1 MADKHFKEEEF
12 KDKLSVQTAMR
23 ILKQALPHWILL
35 VGFLVCIMATAFFE
49 AFNTYVVKMA
59 IDNAIIP
66 GNVSLLRRYLTLY
79 GGLHILLAA
88 VVFGF
93 IYCAGRLGEMI
104 QYDLRKKLFSHLQE
118 LSFSYFDKT
127 PIGWII
133 SRLTSD
139 IQRVADLVTWN
150 LLDIVWAV
158 TNITSAMIFMFL
170 INWKLAIIV
179 AVTMP
184 LLLAIALR
192 FQKYIIGEFRKV
204 RSINSKITGAYN
216 ENITG
221 VKIIKALVREKKNLS
236 QFGELTDDMYRAS
249 YRAIWLSAIF
259 LPIVQLITAVSFGAV
274 LWFGGF
280 QFKMGLFT
288 IGGIQAFISYI
299 TFMMWPVQ
307 DLARVYGE
315 MQQAVASAE
324 RVFSLMDTSP
334 DIIDRED
341 AVEVK
346 SVKGEIEFRN
356 IDFYYEKNNP
366 VLKDFSLTVKPGET
380 IALVGPTGGGKSTI
394 VNLVCRFYEPKSGQI
409 LMGGRD
415 YTGFTQQSL
424 QSKLGVVLQTP
435 HLFSGT
441 IMDNIRYGR
450 LDASDEEVV
459 EASKMA
465 HAHDFIKELENQYGE
480 DVGEEGTLLSV
491 GQKQL
496 ISLARA
502 ILAKPEIIIMDE
514 ATSSIDTLTEELIQK
529 GMDKLLE
536 GSTGFVIAHRLS
548 TIRNADRILVIEDG
562 RIKEA
567 GTHREL
573 LKKKGHYYN
582 LYTRQFR
589 KERQKDLHVFS

>member
-1 MADKHFKEEEF
+1 MADDHFKEEDF
-12 KDKLSVQTAMR
+12 KNKLSSKTAIR
-23 ILKQALPHWILL
+23 ILEQAKPHWPLL
-35 VGFLVCIMATAFFE
+35 VGFIVCIMATAFLE
-49 AFNTYVVKMA
+49 ASGTFIVKKA
-59 IDNAIIP
+59 IDEAIIP
-66 GNVSLLRRYLTLY
+66 GDKGLLFKYLGTY
-79 GGLHILLAA
+79 GILHVLLAA

-93 IYCAGRLGEMI
+93 IYCAGRLGEQI
-104 QYDLRKKLFSHLQE
+104 QYDLRKKLFGHLQN

-127 PIGWII
+127 PVGWII

-139 IQRVADLVTWN
+139 IQRISDLVTWN
-150 LLDIVWAV
+150 LLDIVWSI
-158 TNITSAMIFMFL
+158 TNITSAMIFMFI
-170 INWKLAIIV
+170 INWKLALIV

-184 LLLAIALR
+184 VLLAVALR
-192 FQKYIIGEFRKV
+192 FQKYLIGEFRKV

-236 QFGELTDDMYRAS
+236 QFGALTDDMYKAS

-259 LPIVQLITAVSFGAV
+259 LPIVQLLTAVSFGTV

-280 QFKMGLFT
+280 QFKLGLFT

-307 DLARVYGE
+307 ELSRVYGE

-324 RVFSLMDTSP
+324 RVFSLIDTQP
-334 DIIDRED
+334 DIED
-341 AVEVK
+341 KENSIVVD
-346 SVKGEIEFRN
+346 SVKGEIEFA
-356 IDFYYEKNNP
+356 DVSFYYEKDNP
-366 VLKDFSLTVKPGET
+366 VLNNFSLKVRQGDT

-394 VNLVCRFYEPKSGQI
+394 VNLLCRFYQPTNGQV

-450 LDASDEEVV
+450 LDAADEEIL
-459 EASKMA
+459 EASRLA
-465 HAHDFIKELENQYGE
+465 HAHDFIKDLPEQYNE

-529 GMDKLLE
+529 GMDTLLK

-562 RIKEA
+562 KIKES
-567 GTHREL
+567 GSHRQL
-573 LKKKGHYYN
+573 LEEKGHYYN

>member
-1 MADKHFKEEEF
+1 MDNKHFKEEEF
-12 KDKLSVQTAMR
+12 NNKLTVGTAVR
-23 ILKQALPHWILL
+23 ILEQAKPHWPLM
-35 VGFLVCIMATAFFE
+35 VGFLVFIMTTAFLE
-49 AFNTYVVKMA
+49 AFGTFIVKHA
-59 IDNAIIP
+59 IDDAIIP
-66 GNVSLLRRYLTLY
+66 GDKVLLFKYLGIF
-79 GGLHILLAA
+79 GGLHFILAG

-93 IYCAGRLGEMI
+93 IYCAGRLGEQV
-104 QYDLRKKLFSHLQE
+104 QYDLRKKLFSHLQK

-127 PIGWII
+127 PVGWII

-139 IQRVADLVTWN
+139 IQRVSDLVTWN
-150 LLDIVWAV
+150 LLDMVWAI
-158 TNITSAMIFMFL
+158 TNISSAMVFMFI
-170 INWKLAIIV
+170 INWKLALIV
-179 AVTMP
+179 VISMP
-184 LLLAIALR
+184 ILISVALR
-192 FQKYIIGEFRKV
+192 FQKYIIGEYRKV

-221 VKIIKALVREKKNLS
+221 VKIIKALVREKKNLKH
-236 QFGELTDDMYRAS
+236 FGELTDNMYRAS
-249 YRAIWLSAIF
+249 YKAIWLSAIF
-259 LPIVQLITAVSFGAV
+259 LPIVQLLTAVSFGAV

-280 QFKMGLFT
+280 QFKLGLFT

-324 RVFSLMDTSP
+324 RVFSLLDTEPAIKDLPGSVNV
-334 DIIDRED
+334 D
-341 AVEVK
+341 
-346 SVKGEIEFRN
+346 SVKGEIEFKN
-356 IDFYYEKNNP
+356 VEFYYEKNNS
-366 VLKDFSLTVKPGET
+366 VLKDFSLKVKPGET

-415 YTGFTQQSL
+415 YREFTQQSL

-450 LDASDEEVV
+450 LEATDEEVI
-459 EASKMA
+459 EASRLA
-465 HAHDFIKELENQYGE
+465 HAHDFIKDLTEEYNE

-502 ILAKPEIIIMDE
+502 ILAKPDIIIMDE

-529 GMDKLLE
+529 GMDRLLE
-536 GSTGFVIAHRLS
+536 SSTGFVIAHRLS

-562 RIKEA
+562 IIKES
-567 GTHREL
+567 GSHREL
-573 LKKKGHYYN
+573 LKSKGHYYD

-589 KERQKDLHVFS
+589 RERQADLHVFS

>member
-1 MADKHFKEEEF
+1 
-12 KDKLSVQTAMR
+12 
-23 ILKQALPHWILL
+23 
-35 VGFLVCIMATAFFE
+35 MATAFLE
-49 AFNTYVVKMA
+49 AFGTYVVKLA
-59 IDNAIIP
+59 IDEAIIP
-66 GNVSLLRRYLTLY
+66 ANKELLFKYLFTF
-79 GGLHILLAA
+79 GIMHFILAL

-93 IYCAGRLGEMI
+93 IYCAGRLGEQI
-104 QYDLRKKLFSHLQE
+104 QYDLRKKLFSHLQN

-139 IQRVADLVTWN
+139 IQRVSDLVTWN
-150 LLDIVWAV
+150 LLDLVWAI
-158 TNITSAMIFMFL
+158 TNITSAMIFMFI

-179 AVTMP
+179 AVAMP
-184 LLLAIALR
+184 VLIFIALR
-192 FQKYIIGEFRKV
+192 FQKYIIGEYRKV

-236 QFGELTDDMYRAS
+236 LFGELTDDMYKAS
-249 YRAIWLSAIF
+249 YKAIWLSAIF
-259 LPIVQLITAVSFGAV
+259 LPIVQLITAVAFGAV

-280 QFKMGLFT
+280 QFKLGLFT

-324 RVFSLMDTSP
+324 RVFSLMDTKP
-334 DIIDRED
+334 DIQDRQD
-341 AVEVK
+341 SIEVD
-346 SVKGEIEFRN
+346 SVKGKIEFRN
-356 IDFYYEKNNP
+356 VDFYYEENNP
-366 VLKDFSLTVKPGET
+366 VLNNFSLTVKPGET

-394 VNLVCRFYEPKSGQI
+394 ANLVCRFYEPKKGQI
-409 LMGGRD
+409 LMGHRD

-450 LDASDEEVV
+450 LDATDDEII

-465 HAHDFIKELENQYGE
+465 HSHDFIKELENQYRE

-502 ILAKPEIIIMDE
+502 ILARPEIIIMDE
-514 ATSSIDTLTEELIQK
+514 ATSSIDTLTEEMIQK
-529 GMDKLLE
+529 GMETLLK

-548 TIRNADRILVIEDG
+548 TIRNADRILVIEQG
-562 RIKEA
+562 VIKEM
-567 GTHREL
+567 GSHREL
-573 LKKKGHYYN
+573 LKEKGHYYD

-589 KERQKDLHVFS
+589 KERQRDLHVFT

>member
-1 MADKHFKEEEF
+1 VAESHFKEENF
-12 KDKLSVQTAMR
+12 NNKLSFKTATR
-23 ILKQALPHWILL
+23 ILKQATPHWPLL
-35 VGFLVCIMATAFFE
+35 VGFICFIMITAFLE
-49 AFNTYVVKMA
+49 AFNTYLIKNA
-59 IDNAIIP
+59 IDNAVMP
-66 GNVSLLRRYLTLY
+66 GNKDLLLRYMMLY
-79 GGLHILLAA
+79 GSLHIILAGT
-88 VVFGF
+88 VFGF
-93 IYCAGRLGEMI
+93 IYCAGRLGEQV
-104 QYDLRKKLFSHLQE
+104 QYDLRKKLFDHLQD

-127 PIGWII
+127 PVGWII
-133 SRLTSD
+133 SRCTSD
-139 IQRVADLVTWN
+139 IQRVSDLVTWN
-150 LLDIVWAV
+150 LLDLVWAI
-158 TNITSAMIFMFL
+158 TNITSAVVFMLL
-170 INWKLAIIV
+170 INWKMALIV
-179 AVTMP
+179 VVAMP
-184 LLLAIALR
+184 ILITIALR

-236 QFGELTDDMYRAS
+236 LFGELTDNMFKAS

-259 LPIVQLITAVSFGAV
+259 LPIVQLLTAVAFGAV

-280 QFKMGLFT
+280 QFKLGLFT

-324 RVFSLMDTSP
+324 RVFSLIDTDP
-334 DIIDRED
+334 DIVDLPESYD
-341 AVEVK
+341 VDT
-346 SVKGEIEFRN
+346 VKGDIEFKN
-356 IDFYYEKNNP
+356 VDFYYEKDNP
-366 VLKDFSLTVKPGET
+366 VLSDFSLKVKHGET

-394 VNLVCRFYEPKSGQI
+394 VNLVCRFYEPKDGQI

-415 YTGFTQQSL
+415 YREFTQQSL

-450 LDASDEEVV
+450 LDATDEEVV
-459 EASKMA
+459 EAAKLA
-465 HAHDFIKELENQYGE
+465 HAHDFIAELQNQYNE

-502 ILAKPEIIIMDE
+502 ILARPEIIIMDE

-529 GMDKLLE
+529 GMDTLLE

-548 TIRNADRILVIEDG
+548 TIRNADRILVIEEG
-562 RIKEA
+562 KIKEM
-567 GTHREL
+567 GSHREL
-573 LKKKGHYYN
+573 LAQRGHYFD

-589 KERQKDLHVFS
+589 RERQRDLHVFS

>member
-1 MADKHFKEEEF
+1 MTDKYLKEEEF
-12 KDKLSVQTAMR
+12 SNKLTLNTALR
-23 ILKQALPHWILL
+23 ILDQAKPHKVLL
-35 VGFLVCIMATAFFE
+35 VGFLLCIMVTAFLE
-49 AFNTYVVKMA
+49 AFGTFIVKLA
-59 IDNAIIP
+59 IDEAIIP
-66 GNVSLLRRYLTLY
+66 GDKELLFKYLFIFALM
-79 GGLHILLAA
+79 HIVLAL

-93 IYCAGRLGEMI
+93 IYCAGRLGEQI
-104 QYDLRKKLFSHLQE
+104 QYDLRKKLFSHLQN

-127 PIGWII
+127 PVGWIL

-139 IQRVADLVTWN
+139 IQRVSDLVTWN
-150 LLDIVWAV
+150 LLDMVWAV
-158 TNITSAMIFMFL
+158 TNIISAMIFMFI

-179 AVTMP
+179 AVSMP
-184 LLLAIALR
+184 VLITIALR

-221 VKIIKALVREKKNLS
+221 VKIIKALIREKKNLS
-236 QFGELTDDMYRAS
+236 LFGLLTDNMFKAS
-249 YRAIWLSAIF
+249 YRALWLSAIF
-259 LPIVQLITAVSFGAV
+259 LPIVQLITAVAFGAV

-299 TFMMWPVQ
+299 TFMMWPIQ

-324 RVFSLMDTSP
+324 RVFSLLDTEP
-334 DIIDRED
+334 DIQDHRGAIDIETI
-341 AVEVK
+341 
-346 SVKGEIEFRN
+346 KGEIEFKN
-356 IDFYYEKNNP
+356 VDFYYEENKP
-366 VLKDFSLTVKPGET
+366 VLKNFSLKVKPGET

-394 VNLVCRFYEPKSGQI
+394 ANLICHFYEPKSGQI
-409 LMGGRD
+409 LMGGLD
-415 YTGFTQQSL
+415 YTGFTQHSL

-435 HLFSGT
+435 HLFSGS
-441 IMDNIRYGR
+441 ILENIRYGR
-450 LDASDEEVV
+450 LDATEEEVV
-459 EASKMA
+459 TASKLA
-465 HAHDFIKELENQYGE
+465 HAHDFIKELEHQYGE
-480 DVGEEGTLLSV
+480 EVGEEGTLLSV

-502 ILAKPEIIIMDE
+502 ILARPEIIIMDE
-514 ATSSIDTLTEELIQK
+514 ATSSIDTITEELIQK
-529 GMDKLLE
+529 GMDSLLS

-548 TIRNADRILVIEDG
+548 TIRNADKILVIEG
-562 RIKEA
+562 GIIKES
-567 GTHREL
+567 GSHREL
-573 LKKKGHYYN
+573 LKLKGHYYD

>member
-1 MADKHFKEEEF
+1 MADKHFKEEDF
-12 KDKLSVQTAMR
+12 KGKLSTKTAFR
-23 ILKQALPHWILL
+23 ILERAKPHWILM
-35 VGFLVCIMATAFFE
+35 VGFLACIAITAFLE
-49 AFNTYVVKMA
+49 ASSTYILKEA

-66 GNVSLLRRYLTLY
+66 GDKGKLFYFLIIF
-79 GGLHILLAA
+79 GILHIILAI

-93 IYCAGRLGEMI
+93 IYCAGRLGEQI
-104 QYDLRKKLFSHLQE
+104 QYDLRSKLFGHLQN

-127 PIGWII
+127 PIGWIM

-139 IQRVADLVTWN
+139 IQRVSELVTWN
-150 LLDIVWAV
+150 LLDVVWSV
-158 TNITSAMIFMFL
+158 TNITTALIFMFI
-170 INWKLAIIV
+170 INWKLALIV
-179 AVTMP
+179 AITMP
-184 LLLAIALR
+184 ILIFIALR

-221 VKIIKALVREKKNLS
+221 VKIIKALVREKKNLGI
-236 QFGELTDDMYRAS
+236 FNKLTDDMYKAS
-249 YRAIWLSAIF
+249 YRTIWLSAIF
-259 LPIVQLITAVSFGAV
+259 LPIVQIITALAFGAV
-274 LWFGGF
+274 LWFGGI
-280 QFKMGLFT
+280 QFKAGVFT
-288 IGGIQAFISYI
+288 IGALSAFISYI

-307 DLARVYGE
+307 ELSRVYAE
-315 MQQAVASAE
+315 MQRAIASAE
-324 RVFSLMDTSP
+324 RVFSLMDTKP
-334 DIIDRED
+334 DIIDDE
-341 AVEVK
+341 K
-346 SVKGEIEFRN
+346 SVAVNSVTGKIEFKN
-356 IDFYYEKNNP
+356 VDFFYEENNP
-366 VLKDFSLTVKPGET
+366 VLKDFSLKVKPGET

-394 VNLVCRFYEPKSGQI
+394 VNLICRFYEPKTGQI
-409 LMGGRD
+409 FIGGID
-415 YTGFTQQSL
+415 YKRFTQQSL

-450 LDASDEEVV
+450 LDATDDEIVD
-459 EASKMA
+459 ASKLA
-465 HAHDFIKELENQYGE
+465 HAHDFINELENKYNE

-529 GMDKLLE
+529 GMDTLLK

-548 TIRNADRILVIEDG
+548 TIRNADRILVIEEG

-567 GTHREL
+567 GNHKEL
-573 LKKKGHYYN
+573 LAEKGHYYN

-589 KERQKDLHVFS
+589 KERQKELHVFS

>member
-1 MADKHFKEEEF
+1 MAETHFKEEEF
-12 KDKLSVQTAMR
+12 NNKLSTKTALR
-23 ILKQALPHWILL
+23 IFEQAKPHWILL
-35 VGFLVCIMATAFFE
+35 IGFILCIMATAFLE
-49 AFNTYVVKMA
+49 AFGTYVVKLA
-59 IDNAIIP
+59 IDEAIIP
-66 GNVSLLRRYLTLY
+66 ANKELLFKYLFTF
-79 GGLHILLAA
+79 GIMHFILAL

-93 IYCAGRLGEMI
+93 IYCAGRLGEQI
-104 QYDLRKKLFSHLQE
+104 QYDLRKKLFSHLQN

-139 IQRVADLVTWN
+139 IQRVSDLVTWN
-150 LLDIVWAV
+150 LLDLVWAI
-158 TNITSAMIFMFL
+158 TNITSAMIFMFI

-179 AVTMP
+179 AVAMP
-184 LLLAIALR
+184 VLIFIALR
-192 FQKYIIGEFRKV
+192 FQKYIIGEYRKV

-236 QFGELTDDMYRAS
+236 LFGELTDDMYKAS
-249 YRAIWLSAIF
+249 YKAIWLSAIF
-259 LPIVQLITAVSFGAV
+259 LPIVQLITAVAFGAV

-280 QFKMGLFT
+280 QFKLGLFT

-324 RVFSLMDTSP
+324 RVFSLMDTKP
-334 DIIDRED
+334 DIQDRQD
-341 AVEVK
+341 SIEVD
-346 SVKGEIEFRN
+346 SVKGKIEFRN
-356 IDFYYEKNNP
+356 VDFYYEENNP
-366 VLKDFSLTVKPGET
+366 VLNNFSLTVKPGET

-394 VNLVCRFYEPKSGQI
+394 ANLVCRFYEPKKGQI
-409 LMGGRD
+409 LMGHRD

-450 LDASDEEVV
+450 LDATDDEII

-465 HAHDFIKELENQYGE
+465 HSHDFIKELENQYRE

-502 ILAKPEIIIMDE
+502 ILARPEIIIMDE
-514 ATSSIDTLTEELIQK
+514 ATSSIDTLTEEMIQK
-529 GMDKLLE
+529 GMETLLK

-548 TIRNADRILVIEDG
+548 TIRNADRILVIEQG
-562 RIKEA
+562 VIKEM
-567 GTHREL
+567 GSHREL
-573 LKKKGHYYN
+573 LKEKGHYYD

-589 KERQKDLHVFS
+589 KERQRDLHVFT

>member
-1 MADKHFKEEEF
+1 MEDNHFKEEEF
-12 KDKLSVQTAMR
+12 SNKLSTKTAIR
-23 ILKQALPHWILL
+23 ILMQARPHWQLL
-35 VGFLVCIMATAFFE
+35 AGFIICIMATAFLE
-49 AFNTYVVKMA
+49 AYGTFIVKLA
-59 IDNAIIP
+59 IDEAIIP
-66 GNVSLLRRYLTLY
+66 GDRELLFDYLFTY
-79 GGLHILLAA
+79 GILHFLLAA

-93 IYCAGRLGEMI
+93 IFCAGRLGEQL
-104 QYDLRKKLFSHLQE
+104 QYDLRKKLFSHLQD

-127 PIGWII
+127 PVGWII

-139 IQRVADLVTWN
+139 IQRVSDLVTWN

-158 TNITSAMIFMFL
+158 TNITSAMVFMFI
-170 INWKLAIIV
+170 INWKLALIV

-184 LLLAIALR
+184 VLITIALR

-216 ENITG
+216 ENISG

-236 QFGELTDDMYRAS
+236 IFSELTDDMYKAS

-259 LPIVQLITAVSFGAV
+259 LPIVQLITAVAFGAV

-280 QFKMGLFT
+280 QFKLGLFT

-324 RVFSLMDTSP
+324 RVFSLMDTEP
-334 DIIDRED
+334 DIKDDEDSIDID
-341 AVEVK
+341 
-346 SVKGEIEFRN
+346 SVMGDIEFA
-356 IDFYYEKNNP
+356 DVSFYYEENNP
-366 VLKDFSLTVKPGET
+366 VLTDFSLKVKQGET

-394 VNLVCRFYEPKSGQI
+394 VNLVCRFYEPKKGRI

-415 YTGFTQQSL
+415 YTGFRQQSL

-450 LDASDEEVV
+450 LDASDAEVI
-459 EASKMA
+459 EASKFA
-465 HAHDFIKELENQYGE
+465 HAHDFIKDLPEKYNE

-502 ILAKPEIIIMDE
+502 ILVKPDIIIMDE

-529 GMDKLLE
+529 GMDRLLE

-548 TIRNADRILVIEDG
+548 TIRNADRIIVIEKG
-562 RIKEA
+562 KIKES
-567 GTHREL
+567 GSHVEL
-573 LKKKGHYYN
+573 LKEKGHYYD

-589 KERQKDLHVFS
+589 KEREKDLHVFS

>member
-1 MADKHFKEEEF
+1 MDNKHFKEEEF
-12 KDKLSVQTAMR
+12 NNRLNTKTALR
-23 ILKQALPHWILL
+23 ILKQAKPHWILL
-35 VGFLVCIMATAFFE
+35 LGFILFIMMTAFLD
-49 AFNTYVVKMA
+49 AFGTYLVKLA
-59 IDNAIIP
+59 IDEAIIP
-66 GNVSLLRRYLTLY
+66 KDKDLLLKYL
-79 GGLHILLAA
+79 GFFAFIHIILAS

-93 IYCAGRLGEMI
+93 IYCAGRLGEQI
-104 QYDLRKKLFSHLQE
+104 QYDLRKKLFGHLQI

-133 SRLTSD
+133 SRITSD
-139 IQRVADLVTWN
+139 IQRVSDLVTWN
-150 LLDIVWAV
+150 LLDLVWAI
-158 TNITSAMIFMFL
+158 TNITSAMVFMFI
-170 INWKLAIIV
+170 INWKLALIV
-179 AVTMP
+179 AISMP
-184 LLLAIALR
+184 ILITVALR
-192 FQKYIIGEFRKV
+192 FQKYIISEYRKV
-204 RSINSKITGAYN
+204 RSINSKITGAHN

-221 VKIIKALVREKKNLS
+221 VKIIKALVREKKNLK
-236 QFGELTDDMYRAS
+236 QFGKLTEDMYKAS
-249 YRAIWLSAIF
+249 YKALWLSAIF
-259 LPIVQLITAVSFGAV
+259 LPIVQLITAVAFGAV

-280 QFKMGLFT
+280 QFNLGLFT

-324 RVFSLMDTSP
+324 RVFSLIDTDP
-334 DIIDRED
+334 DIKDNENSID
-341 AVEVK
+341 VE
-346 SVKGEIEFRN
+346 SVKGEIEFKN
-356 IDFYYEKNNP
+356 VDFYYEVNTP

-394 VNLVCRFYEPKSGQI
+394 VNLICRFYEPKKGQI
-409 LMGGRD
+409 LIGGRD
-415 YTGFTQQSL
+415 YTGFKQQSL

-450 LDASDEEVV
+450 LDATDEEVV
-459 EASKMA
+459 EASKLA
-465 HAHDFIKELENQYGE
+465 HSHDFIKELETQYLE

-529 GMDKLLE
+529 GMDTLLK

-548 TIRNADRILVIEDG
+548 TIRNADRILVIEKG
-562 RIKEA
+562 IIKEA
-567 GTHREL
+567 GSHREL
-573 LKKKGHYYN
+573 LKEKGHYYN
-582 LYTRQFR
+582 LYSRQFR
-589 KERQKDLHVFS
+589 KQREEDLHVFS

>member
-1 MADKHFKEEEF
+1 MADNHFKEEEF
-12 KDKLSVQTAMR
+12 NNKLNTKTAMR
-23 ILKQALPHWILL
+23 ILSQAKPHWLL
-35 VGFLVCIMATAFFE
+35 LTGFIICIMATAFLE
-49 AFNTYVVKMA
+49 ACGTFIVKLA
-59 IDNAIIP
+59 IDEAIIP
-66 GNVSLLRRYLTLY
+66 GNKELLFENFFTY
-79 GGLHILLAA
+79 GILHFLLAV

-93 IYCAGRLGEMI
+93 IYCAGRLGEQL
-104 QYDLRKKLFSHLQE
+104 QYDLRKKLFGHLQN

-127 PIGWII
+127 PVGWII

-139 IQRVADLVTWN
+139 IQRVSDLVTWN
-150 LLDIVWAV
+150 FLDIVWAV
-158 TNITSAMIFMFL
+158 TNITSAMIFMFI
-170 INWKLAIIV
+170 INWKLALIV

-184 LLLAIALR
+184 VLITIALR

-236 QFGELTDDMYRAS
+236 IFSELTDDMYKAS

-324 RVFSLMDTSP
+324 RVFSLMDTQP
-334 DIIDRED
+334 DILDLEGAIDVD
-341 AVEVK
+341 
-346 SVKGEIEFRN
+346 SVKGEIEFEGVS
-356 IDFYYEKNNP
+356 FYYEENNP
-366 VLKDFSLTVKPGET
+366 VLTDFSLKVKQGET
-380 IALVGPTGGGKSTI
+380 IAIVGPTGGGKSTI
-394 VNLVCRFYEPKSGQI
+394 VNLVCRFYQPKEGRI

-424 QSKLGVVLQTP
+424 QSKLGVVLQAP

-450 LDASDEEVV
+450 LDASDKEVV
-459 EASKMA
+459 EASKLA
-465 HAHDFIKELENQYGE
+465 RSHDFIKELPKQYNE

-502 ILAKPEIIIMDE
+502 VLARPDIIIMDE
-514 ATSSIDTLTEELIQK
+514 ATSSIDTITEELIQK
-529 GMDKLLE
+529 GMDSLLSD
-536 GSTGFVIAHRLS
+536 STGFVIAHRLS
-548 TIRNADRILVIEDG
+548 TIRNADRILVIEKG
-562 RIKEA
+562 RIKES
-567 GTHREL
+567 GSHKEL
-573 LKKKGHYYN
+573 LKEKGHYYD

-589 KERQKDLHVFS
+589 KEREKDLHVFS

>member
-1 MADKHFKEEEF
+1 MAETHFKEEEF
-12 KDKLSVQTAMR
+12 NNKLTTKTAMR
-23 ILKQALPHWILL
+23 ILEQAKPHWILL
-35 VGFLVCIMATAFFE
+35 VGFVVCIMATAFLE
-49 AFNTYVVKMA
+49 AFGTFIVKYA
-59 IDNAIIP
+59 IDEAIIP
-66 GNVSLLRRYLTLY
+66 GDKALLLEYLVLF
-79 GGLHILLAA
+79 GILHIFLAL

-93 IYCAGRLGEMI
+93 IYSAGRLGEQI
-104 QYDLRKKLFSHLQE
+104 QYDLRKKLFGHLQN

-139 IQRVADLVTWN
+139 IQRVSDLVTWN
-150 LLDIVWAV
+150 LLDLVWAV
-158 TNITSAMIFMFL
+158 TNISSAMVFMFI

-179 AVTMP
+179 AVSMP
-184 LLLAIALR
+184 VLIIIALR
-192 FQKYIIGEFRKV
+192 FQKYIIGEYRKV

-236 QFGELTDDMYRAS
+236 QFGELTDDMYKAS
-249 YRAIWLSAIF
+249 YKAIWLSAIF
-259 LPIVQLITAVSFGAV
+259 LPIVQLLTAVAFGAV

-280 QFKMGLFT
+280 QFKLGLFT

-324 RVFSLMDTSP
+324 RVFSLLDTDP
-334 DIIDRED
+334 DIKDHEGAI
-341 AVEVK
+341 EVD
-346 SVKGEIEFRN
+346 SVKGEIEFKN
-356 IDFYYEKNNP
+356 VSFYYEENNP
-366 VLKDFSLTVKPGET
+366 VLNNFSLKVKQGET

-394 VNLVCRFYEPKSGQI
+394 VNLVCRFYEPKKGEI
-409 LMGGRD
+409 RMGRQD

-450 LDASDEEVV
+450 LDATDEEVV

-465 HAHDFIKELENQYGE
+465 HSHDFIKELENQYGE

-529 GMDKLLE
+529 GMDTLLK

-548 TIRNADRILVIEDG
+548 TIRNADRILVIEKG
-562 RIKEA
+562 VIKEM
-567 GTHREL
+567 GNHKEL
-573 LKKKGHYYN
+573 LKTKGHYYD

-589 KERQKDLHVFS
+589 KEREKDLHVFS

>member
-12 KDKLSVQTAMR
+12 NNKLSTKTALR
-23 ILKQALPHWILL
+23 IFEQAKPHWILL
-35 VGFLVCIMATAFFE
+35 TGFLLCIMVTAFLD
-49 AFNTYVVKMA
+49 AFGTFIVKNA
-59 IDNAIIP
+59 IDEAIIP
-66 GNVSLLRRYLTLY
+66 GNKVLLFKYLFAFGIMHFIQAL
-79 GGLHILLAA
+79 

-93 IYCAGRLGEMI
+93 IYCAGRLGEQI
-104 QYDLRKKLFSHLQE
+104 QYDLRKTLFDHLQN

-139 IQRVADLVTWN
+139 IQRVSDLVTWN
-150 LLDIVWAV
+150 LLDMVWAV
-158 TNITSAMIFMFL
+158 TNITAAMIFMF
-170 INWKLAIIV
+170 IISWKLAIIV
-179 AVTMP
+179 AVSMP
-184 LLLAIALR
+184 VLIFIALR
-192 FQKYIIGEFRKV
+192 FQKYLIGEFRKV

-236 QFGELTDDMYRAS
+236 LFGELTDNMYKAS
-249 YRAIWLSAIF
+249 YKAIWLSAIF
-259 LPIVQLITAVSFGAV
+259 LPIVQLITAVAFGAV

-280 QFKMGLFT
+280 QFKLGLFT

-324 RVFSLMDTSP
+324 RVFSLMDTEP
-334 DIIDRED
+334 DIQDQQNSIKVD
-341 AVEVK
+341 
-346 SVKGEIEFRN
+346 SVKGEIEFKN
-356 IDFYYEKNNP
+356 VDFYYEENNP
-366 VLKDFSLTVKPGET
+366 VLNNFSLTVKPGET

-394 VNLVCRFYEPKSGQI
+394 ANLVCRFYEPKKGQI
-409 LMGGRD
+409 LMGARD

-450 LDASDEEVV
+450 LDATEEEVL

-465 HAHDFIKELENQYGE
+465 HSHDFIKELEKQYNE

-502 ILAKPEIIIMDE
+502 ILARPEIIIMDE
-514 ATSSIDTLTEELIQK
+514 ATSSIDTLTEEMIQK
-529 GMDKLLE
+529 GMETLLK

-548 TIRNADRILVIEDG
+548 TIRKADRILVIEQG
-562 RIKEA
+562 MIKEM
-567 GTHREL
+567 GSHREL
-573 LKKKGHYYN
+573 LKEKGHYYD

-589 KERQKDLHVFS
+589 KERQRDLHVFT